1 MSKFETAEN
10 IFNKANGAF
19 VDEDFSTAL
28 ENYNSAIQLEGDN
41 AEFYIKRSACHY
53 KLKNF
58 TDAISDANNA
68 IKLNPKLPQ
77 AYLRKGMAA
86 FALEEF
92 ESAKASFE
100 KGLEYDPTNNTLKT
114 WSRKCDAEL
123 EEAGGDAQPSKP
135 ATSNAAPSATSAP
148 TTAAPPQNTNTPA
161 PAAPVKRTVADYKP
175 EPRIRHEWF
184 QTEQNV
190 SVGILAKNLKQEDTV
205 IDMKPDSLLVT
216 VKLPEGT
223 EYQLDLDLCGTV
235 VPELSSFKFLPAR
248 LEINLKKD
256 KSCRW
261 ANLERVEGITNIT
274 PWDSVVLPKGPATTV
289 MTKPINAMNTP
300 TTSTTKATV
309 PAPTTQ
315 ASTVPK
321 PTTSVPLVP
330 SPNPI
335 PPKPKK
341 NWDAIVKEAEADEK
355 PEGEEALQKV
365 FQSIYAN
372 GSDEQRRAMM
382 KSFIESGG
390 TVLSTNWDEVGKNKV
405 EGSAPKGMEMKDW
418 KEKDQN

>member
-1 MSKFETAEN
+1 MSKFETAES

-19 VDEDFSTAL
+19 VDEDFSAAL
-28 ENYNSAIQLEGDN
+28 ELYNSAIQLEGDN

-68 IKLNPKLPQ
+68 IKLNPILLQ

-100 KGLEYDPTNNTLKT
+100 KGLEFDPVNSILKT

-123 EEAGGDAQPSKP
+123 EEAGEEPQPSKS
-135 ATSNAAPSATSAP
+135 AISTNVPSATSAP
-148 TTAAPPQNTNTPA
+148 TTTAPPQNTSIPT
-161 PAAPVKRTVADYKP
+161 PAAPAKRTVADYKP
-175 EPRIRHEWF
+175 EPKIRHEWF
-184 QTEQNV
+184 QTEHNV
-190 SVGILAKNLKQEDTV
+190 SVGVLTKNLKQEDTH
-205 IDMKPDSLLVT
+205 IDIKPDSLLVT
-216 VKLPEGT
+216 IKLPEGS

-235 VPELSSFKFLPAR
+235 IPEQSSYKFLPAR
-248 LEINLKKD
+248 LDITLKKD
-256 KSCRW
+256 KACRW

-289 MTKPINAMNTP
+289 LTKPISALNTP
-300 TTSTTKATV
+300 TSNANTTKTAATT
-309 PAPTTQ
+309 APV
-315 ASTVPK
+315 VPK
-321 PTTSVPLVP
+321 PSVPLVTT
-330 SPNPI
+330 PNPI

-341 NWDAIVKEAEADEK
+341 NWDAIIKEAEAEEK

-418 KEKDQN
+418 KEKDQK